1 MAKRFD
7 YEDCKVKI
15 PMFRQEHFK
24 SGKGKYVCGKFGV
37 NIDAQ
42 MGGKDFEYL
51 IADDCDPNAEIP
63 RDLKNARFP
72 RLSGRCSRVT
82 ALCQRRCRMSI

>member
-24 SGKGKYVCGKFGV
+24 SGKGKYVCGKFV
-37 NIDAQ
+37 
-42 MGGKDFEYL
+42 
-51 IADDCDPNAEIP
+51 
-63 RDLKNARFP
+63 
-72 RLSGRCSRVT
+72 
-82 ALCQRRCRMSI
+82 